1 MFWRTSCDPDVVP
14 VPDVMSNNSECCLI
28 NHQTAVLRSPQ
39 RIHHYLT
46 LSWLLKY
53 LRVFHQTYCPK
64 NKMYKL
70 LFPVLL
76 LWYLSLPSDSLRG
89 YNWTELKCLTV
100 CWSFSSVRWTFLCS
114 SRPADLPTCWP
125 ADLVPGGSIQS
136 DCSSICTLTL
146 YFLKSKYVTLYTSVH
161 RQRVLHP
168 THLERPSKL

>member
-1 MFWRTSCDPDVVP
+1 MFWRTSCDPDVVA

-39 RIHHYLT
+39 RIHHYLK

-64 NKMYKL
+64 NKMYEL

-89 YNWTELKCLTV
+89 YNSTELKCLTV

-114 SRPADLPTCWP
+114 SRPADLLTSYQEAPSTF
-125 ADLVPGGSIQS
+125 LRVNMSL
-136 DCSSICTLTL
+136 CTR
-146 YFLKSKYVTLYTSVH
+146 H